1 MTRQTALLLILSTL
15 LLSGC
20 FGSRT
25 SLSALRMDRPKMSS
39 NQYVAT
45 SKLGFGFGFGF
56 GFRHEV
62 ELTETRSTR
71 ALIEDVPN
79 DDLLQLDPVVDY
91 QSAEAFASLGLTVFP
106 KLELSL
112 CA

>member
-45 SKLGFGFGFGF
+45 SKLGFGF